1 MTYLGEFDPPPAS
14 VTARIHDLVGRL
26 VAAGIPSA
34 GVPDIRSVLWSKA
47 CNAVGIFGV
56 SVLTRLAGSQMWAN
70 PDLVRAFRAL
80 VRETDLVAKASGV
93 TVGDYR
99 GFPIRTYLQMT
110 ASEHVEYAA
119 ELAAGAPAG
128 PVAPGAFPSMTQD
141 LMAGRT
147 MEVEEVFGDV
157 VARADR
163 LGVDVP
169 RITLVSD
176 LLRGLNAA
184 ITG

>member
-1 MTYLGEFDPPPAS
+1 
-14 VTARIHDLVGRL
+14 
-26 VAAGIPSA
+26 
-34 GVPDIRSVLWSKA
+34 VLWSKV

-56 SVLTRLAGSQMWAN
+56 SVLTRLAGPQMWAN

-80 VRETDLVAKASGV
+80 VRETDAVAKASGV

-119 ELAAGAPAG
+119 SLVASSLSE
-128 PVAPGAFPSMTQD
+128 PVAPAAFPSMTQD
-141 LMAGRT
+141 LIAGRQ

-157 VARADR
+157 VTRAER
-163 LGVDVP
+163 FGIDVP
-169 RITLVSD
+169 RVALVSD